1 MKSVRELVCDK
12 VVVIHV
18 VKLPS
23 ADIHEQ
29 TVPID
34 LLWVPRVSVVFQDQY
49 LGVHG
54 VKELVD
60 SLAFKGGSVS
70 RSYAMEKREWDGV

>member
-1 MKSVRELVCDK
+1 MKSVRELVYDK
-12 VVVIHV
+12 VVVIRV

-49 LGVHG
+49 LGVRG
-54 VKELVD
+54 VEELED
-60 SLAFKGGSVS
+60 GLAFKGGSVS
-70 RSYAMEKREWDGV
+70 RSYAMEMREWDGV